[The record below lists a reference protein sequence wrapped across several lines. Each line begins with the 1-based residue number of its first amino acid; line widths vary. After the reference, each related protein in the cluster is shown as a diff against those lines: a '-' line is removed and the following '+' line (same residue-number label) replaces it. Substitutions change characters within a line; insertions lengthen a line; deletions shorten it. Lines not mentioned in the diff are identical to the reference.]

1 MRRFRKFPKTFIPK
15 TSKMKHK
22 KLKILII
29 VWIFLILINYYY
41 MPYFILPLVWLLNV
55 LVLLVIVL
63 IQMIKIFKER
73 KNISRQRIVI
83 FISVS
88 LITFFSF
95 YKFYGIP
102 NLFIEK
108 LDWIIL
114 KEKRKDI
121 VSDVKKGIL
130 KSNVSWNNVVCEL
143 PFEFPVVSNGGND
156 ICISKNKTNQKYT
169 VKFWVFRNFFD
180 SPSTYLIY
188 TEDDQNIKYYN
199 EKIKNDPERNWKID
213 NNWYRIFGD

>member
-1 MRRFRKFPKTFIPK
+1 
-15 TSKMKHK
+15 MKYK
-22 KLKILII
+22 KILILAI
-29 VWIFLILINYYY
+29 VWIVLVLMNYYY
-41 MPYFILPLVWLLNV
+41 TPYFILPFVWLLNI
-55 LVLLVIVL
+55 LIFLVIVL
-63 IQMIKIFKER
+63 LQLIKIFKER
-73 KNISRQRIVI
+73 NNISRQRIII
-83 FISVS
+83 FISV
-88 LITFFSF
+88 LFLTFLSF
-95 YKFYGIP
+95 YNFYGIP

-121 VSDVKKGIL
+121 ISDVKRGIL

-143 PFEFPVVSNGGND
+143 PFEFPIVSNGGND
-156 ICISKNKTNQKYT
+156 IWIFKNETNQKYT

-180 SPSTYLIY
+180 SPSTCFIY
-188 TEDDQNIKYYN
+188 TEDEKNIKYYN